1 MGPLSISRFQPA
13 CAIKRV
19 SDGSQRQLWRFLRYI
34 LGLPGLFTGPLGGGC
49 LADYSDTWPFLR
61 LLWSCKAFRILQ
73 YYLTRLLM
81 HSGLISSPSQRPFR
95 RFLRDFCDYVGF
107 LYMLLPVPACSS
119 PEISQQDL
127 PNRCYDFLCM
137 TVAAA

>member
-1 MGPLSISRFQPA
+1 LSIDVLQWNGGISGKASTTEHDAQQCYCQRVLNSVHLGATKGHAEKGWDLLSISRFQPA

-73 YYLTRLLM
+73 YYLTR
-81 HSGLISSPSQRPFR
+81 SSHAFR
-95 RFLRDFCDYVGF
+95 LNII
-107 LYMLLPVPACSS
+107 P
-119 PEISQQDL
+119 
-127 PNRCYDFLCM
+127 
-137 TVAAA
+137 